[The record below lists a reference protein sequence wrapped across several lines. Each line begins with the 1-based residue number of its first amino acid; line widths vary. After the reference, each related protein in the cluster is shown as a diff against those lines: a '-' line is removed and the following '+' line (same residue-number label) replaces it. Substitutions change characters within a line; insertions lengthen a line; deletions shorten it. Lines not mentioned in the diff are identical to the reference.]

1 MAVIRNATLIILIA
15 TLLGACSSSAT
26 TNLSVIVLIEDSDS
40 NSIRAGT
47 SVTNRVSGAIAEQLN
62 QAGYFVYSP
71 TVVSDGL
78 YGTSFGLRRNA
89 SELLDMVRD
98 AIRFSNLAGSN
109 LPGYNLPIDVDVVA
123 TVSINPVG
131 TKPGGG
137 VTDIKVGIT
146 ISATNVNSG
155 QLLGN
160 YELIDAVESIR
171 INNNCADGCVTD
183 GGRIR
188 SICWDGLTSGVCMRD
203 RVGSHAR
210 DIGQQVGNEIA
221 RLIRGNADNK

>member
-71 TVVSDGL
+71 TVVSG
-78 YGTSFGLRRNA
+78 GSFGYGSRFGPRRNA
-89 SELLDMVRD
+89 SELLDIVRD
-98 AIRFSNLAGSN
+98 AIRFPTLAGS
-109 LPGYNLPIDVDVVA
+109 NLPIDVDVVA
-123 TVSINPVG
+123 TVSINLVG

-160 YELIDAVESIR
+160 YELIDVVGAIR
-171 INNNCADGCVTD
+171 VSNDCV
-183 GGRIR
+183 
-188 SICWDGLTSGVCMRD
+188 GVCLRE
-203 RVGSHAR
+203 RVGNHAR

-221 RLIRGNADNK
+221 KLIRGNADNK